1 MLMALLK
8 ADHDLLE
15 NKTLSP
21 SFMLSCQDIYNNNI
35 LKNQTTLILNYDW
48 KLRSFSKYAQQ
59 LEMESNGKSI
69 DQNNQ
74 AINIDTCPI
83 IWGGYG
89 PESQHSFYQ
98 MVYQGT
104 KDFNINM
111 IASLSESLNFYQF
124 KGQSESLIAGS
135 EKEIE
140 KYKLTNYRTPTLITI
155 EEISPLSIGVLMA
168 TWENKAILNS
178 LFWNINAFDQWGV
191 ELGKINTQKYFQ

>member
-1 MLMALLK
+1 
-8 ADHDLLE
+8 
-15 NKTLSP
+15 
-21 SFMLSCQDIYNNNI
+21 
-35 LKNQTTLILNYDW
+35 
-48 KLRSFSKYAQQ
+48 
-59 LEMESNGKSI
+59 
-69 DQNNQ
+69 
-74 AINIDTCPI
+74 
-83 IWGGYG
+83 
-89 PESQHSFYQ
+89 
-98 MVYQGT
+98 MV
-104 KDFNINM
+104 
-111 IASLSESLNFYQF
+111 SESLNFFQF